1 MDVRKEHD
9 SIFAPKTTRTIVA
22 SASFALA
29 LGIAGMAMP
38 GAALAEEV
46 AGDATAGDV
55 GGAVTEGQEPYAA
68 PTTATEAEQQLQEAQ
83 GQAEDAQHAQEAAE
97 AAEQEAQ
104 GEADAAQADVDGAQQ
119 ELDEANQ
126 DLDQAI
132 ADARDDAA
140 SQVEQAEEAAERAQ
154 EAQREVDEAQQRHD
168 ANREAAE
175 AAVDEAEKTLGQRE
189 AALEEAERAAQT
201 AEGDCDQAAANER
214 AAKDASDAAGRD
226 LRDAEAQQASATDEL
241 EQATTEHEAASE
253 RLEEAREEKDARD
266 RAVGE
271 REEDKRQ
278 ADANFTAAEKEVERC
293 QQAADQAARDLE
305 AARQDASGEQAQ
317 GGKGSA
323 GFFQE
328 SGADAA
334 ASVLTD
340 PAVERGTNTSFG
352 EYVDLGADGD
362 ATSID
367 NMLEALDWIEYCNE
381 HYRKPNG
388 LPELLVT
395 DEAMAVAQRNADFST
410 SHYQHA
416 SSDMMSGVY
425 GEGENLY
432 VSRIGKERAYEG
444 WYDSEKA
451 VWDAAVAEDPSLKQ
465 YETDGYGLM
474 QKDPELY
481 HRVGHYLNIIDPSYN
496 VTGLGLNT
504 SGTKGAAVQKFANAA
519 PGTQAYTVDEYRERI
534 RSYQATHAD
543 SEQQIGEAQQAK
555 QAADEELQAATDALV
570 EARERANQA
579 ADDLDQASKEAQ
591 DAQKDVDDA
600 QAAVDSLAGRVDAA
614 QAALAQ
620 ARSRTEQARDAAE
633 QADEDWR
640 QAKATADAARDALSL
655 RGYEADAAR
664 GAVAT
669 ARAELEEMRAALDA
683 DDPTLEAAKER
694 LRQAQA
700 GAADLEAARGRLER
714 ANAVTREDAIAGT
727 IADDGLAHLNGLGA
741 RVAAAEEELADA
753 TSRRDAA
760 LGRLDEARQAADQAQ
775 EDYLAAVARV
785 GVAQSAF
792 DALVE
797 QETAKMTNEVAGNL
811 DAGEGELDGRP
822 VLTRLPG
829 GDYLVES
836 LPVPTLEGSEFA
848 GWFTEDGTRVSN
860 ADGTSGVRLRTPGQR
875 NPLMMAA
882 AAVPTDDDTVAE
894 GTVITPQTRLV
905 AMWRDAAATGQTP
918 GADDATQTGA
928 GDAAQP
934 GAGDAAKPGAD
945 DATQPGDGA
954 GQQGSQAAPAAAS
967 LVPSIT
973 VNMPSIGVPR
983 VSVSIPKDLVSVT
996 LPQPSLN
1003 VEVNVPN
1010 GLASAALPQPGL
1022 GLDVRVPSVDEL
1034 QRLLGE
1040 LVDSAH
1046 KAMGCPCSNS
1056 HEAGAAGGTRLAASD
1071 ANEAGPTTSAQSGTT
1086 RRATPTTNAGA
1097 TRRACPGATSTT
1109 RRTRPATTGRRVVT
1123 RRYASPTRTWT
1134 RYEEMTP
1141 FVLVPQDAGD
1151 QRAALPA
1158 TGDGAQAAMPA
1169 AVALAGAANVALG
1182 AARRRRR

>member
-83 GQAEDAQHAQEAAE
+83 GQAEDAQRTQEAAD

-104 GEADAAQADVDGAQQ
+104 GEADAAQANVDDAQQ

-189 AALEEAERAAQT
+189 SALEEAEREAKT
-201 AEGDCDQAAANER
+201 AEDEYGQAAATEQ
-214 AAKDASDAAGRD
+214 AAKDASEAAGRD

-241 EQATTEHEAASE
+241 EQATTEHEVASE

-278 ADANFTAAEKEVERC
+278 ADANVTAAEKEVERC
-293 QQAADQAARDLE
+293 QQAADQAARNLE

-328 SGADAA
+328 SGDGRA

-340 PAVERGTNTSFG
+340 PAVERGTGTSFG
-352 EYVDLGADGD
+352 DYVDLGADGD

-367 NMLEALDWIEYCNE
+367 NMLAALDWIEYCNE

-416 SSDMMSGVY
+416 SSDMMGGVY

-432 VSRIGKERAYEG
+432 VSRIGKERAYVG

-474 QKDPELY
+474 QRDPELY

-555 QAADEELQAATDALV
+555 QAADDDLKEATDALA

-579 ADDLDQASKEAQ
+579 ADDLDQATKEAQ

-614 QAALAQ
+614 QAALEQAQ
-620 ARSRTEQARDAAE
+620 ARTERARGAAE
-633 QADEDWR
+633 QADEAWR
-640 QAKATADAARDALSL
+640 QAKAAADAAKDALSL
-655 RGYEADAAR
+655 RKYDVDAAR

-669 ARAELEEMRAALDA
+669 AQAELAEMQGMLDA
-683 DDPTLEAAKER
+683 DDPELEAAKER
-694 LRQAQA
+694 LREAQA
-700 GAADLEAARGRLER
+700 AADVEAAKGRLER

-727 IADDGLAHLNGLGA
+727 IADDGLVHLNGLGA

-829 GDYLVES
+829 GDYLIES

-905 AMWRDAAATGQTP
+905 AMWRDAAAGQTP
-918 GADDATQTGA
+918 ATDDAEQPATDDA
-928 GDAAQP
+928 DRPGD
-934 GAGDAAKPGAD
+934 DADARPGAD

-954 GQQGSQAAPAAAS
+954 GQQGAMPAPDAGVS
-967 LVPSIT
+967 LAPSIT

-1010 GLASAALPQPGL
+1010 GLASAALTQPDL
-1022 GLDVRVPSVDEL
+1022 DLDVRVPSVDEL

-1046 KAMGCPCSNS
+1046 KAMGCPCSHS

-1071 ANEAGPTTSAQSGTT
+1071 ANEAGPTTSARAGAT

-1097 TRRACPGATSTT
+1097 TRRACPGATSST